1 MQSPEFLQQ
10 MSSLMSNPAILDQI
24 IALNPQLA
32 SMGPQIREVFQSEQF
47 RQMVF
52 VTFSLAFPTPL
63 SMARPLL
70 TYPFLHQTGRIQRR
84 CVP

>member
-1 MQSPEFLQQ
+1 

-52 VTFSLAFPTPL
+52 VTFLPSRSLRFH
-63 SMARPLL
+63 R
-70 TYPFLHQTGRIQRR
+70 YP
-84 CVP
+84 VE

>member
-1 MQSPEFLQQ
+1 MMQSPEFLQQ

-52 VTFSLAFPTPL
+52 VTFSTW
-63 SMARPLL
+63 RIHHL
-70 TYPFLHQTGRIQRR
+70 TYPFLHQTDRTPKR